1 MVSFIILIPNSNIL
15 IIIKHRFITGL
26 LIKYLYPNINVNNP
40 INKNNININYQEI
53 KTFFIRYKVNTKLN
67 LLLTCNNLYFVKNV
81 CKTKL
86 NLKKVRNIRIGDI
99 M

>member
-15 IIIKHRFITGL
+15 IIIERRFITGL
-26 LIKYLYPNINVNNP
+26 LIKYSYPNIYANNL
-40 INKNNININYQEI
+40 IDKNNINTNYQEI

-67 LLLTCNNLYFVKNV
+67 LLLTCNNFYFAKNV